1 MCDFSYV
8 LNLLRV
14 HAADQLSRALLY
26 QRADVTNKTTERTL
40 RNRAKLI
47 CEQLLDMPE
56 PRRRQFAERAVRRL

>member
-1 MCDFSYV
+1 MHDYMSV
-8 LNLLRV
+8 LALLRL
-14 HAADQLSRALLY
+14 HAADHRSRALLC
-26 QRADVTNKTTERTL
+26 QRAEIANKTTERTL